1 MLKLIDD
8 SILEFQEE
16 MLVSVDHRVCY
27 IYFIYVKLGWQYFI
41 FGWQYFIFGRLVMI
55 NNNDIKSKDDEP
67 LICWDPN
74 K

>member
-41 FGWQYFIFGRLVMI
+41 FGSPG
-55 NNNDIKSKDDEP
+55 P
-67 LICWDPN
+67 LI
-74 K
+74 KTEVRTVG